1 MKAVVIEDGKA
12 VVKEGV
18 PIPELEEGFVL
29 IKTLAVAGNPTDWAH
44 IDYKVGPQG
53 SILGC
58 DAAGQIVKLGPAV
71 DPKDFSI
78 GDYIYGFIHG
88 SSVRF
93 PSNGAFA
100 EYSAISTVVAYKS
113 PNELK
118 FLGED
123 VLPAGPVRSLE
134 GAATIPV
141 SLTTAG
147 LVLTYNLGLNLKW
160 EPSTPQRNGPI
171 LLWGGA
177 TAVGQSLIQL
187 ANKLNGFTKI
197 IVVASRKH
205 EKLLKEYGAD
215 ELFDYHDID
224 VVEQIKHKYNN
235 ISYLVDC
242 VANQNTLQ
250 QVYKCAADK
259 QDATVVELTNLTEEN
274 VKKENRRQNVTI
286 DRTRLYSIGGHEVPL
301 VALLSLLTQKPGELP
316 PNSSSSSI
324 QRLVMGKFTIF
335 QQGSIRTGFTMFL
348 VSWKTLK
355 SVRTLVKN

>member
-224 VVEQIKHKYNN
+224 V
-235 ISYLVDC
+235 
-242 VANQNTLQ
+242 
-250 QVYKCAADK
+250 
-259 QDATVVELTNLTEEN
+259 DATVVELTNLTEEN

-286 DRTRLYSIGGHEVPL
+286 DRTRLYSIGGHEVPFGGITFPADPEARRAATEFVKFINPKISDGQIHHIPARVYKNGLYDVPRILEDIKIGKNSGEKL
-301 VALLSLLTQKPGELP
+301 VAVL
-316 PNSSSSSI
+316 N
-324 QRLVMGKFTIF
+324 
-335 QQGSIRTGFTMFL
+335 
-348 VSWKTLK
+348 
-355 SVRTLVKN
+355 

>member
-1 MKAVVIEDGKA
+1 M
-12 VVKEGV
+12 
-18 PIPELEEGFVL
+18 
-29 IKTLAVAGNPTDWAH
+29 
-44 IDYKVGPQG
+44 
-53 SILGC
+53 
-58 DAAGQIVKLGPAV
+58 GPAV

-286 DRTRLYSIGGHEVPL
+286 DRTRLYSIGGHEVPFGGITFPADPEARRAATEFVKFINPKISDGQIHHIPARVYKNGLYDVPRILEDIKIGKNSGEKL
-301 VALLSLLTQKPGELP
+301 VAVL
-316 PNSSSSSI
+316 N
-324 QRLVMGKFTIF
+324 
-335 QQGSIRTGFTMFL
+335 
-348 VSWKTLK
+348 
-355 SVRTLVKN
+355 

>member
-205 EKLLKEYGAD
+205 EKLLKEY
-215 ELFDYHDID
+215 
-224 VVEQIKHKYNN
+224 
-235 ISYLVDC
+235 VDC

-286 DRTRLYSIGGHEVPL
+286 DRTRLYSIGGHEVPFGGITFPADPEARRAATEFVKFINPKISDGQIHHIPARVYKNGLYDVPRILEDIKIGKNSGEKL
-301 VALLSLLTQKPGELP
+301 VPY
-316 PNSSSSSI
+316 
-324 QRLVMGKFTIF
+324 
-335 QQGSIRTGFTMFL
+335 
-348 VSWKTLK
+348 
-355 SVRTLVKN
+355 

>member
-1 MKAVVIEDGKA
+1 MQVAIPETMKAVVIEDGKA

-147 LVLTYNLGLNLKW
+147 L
-160 EPSTPQRNGPI
+160 
-171 LLWGGA
+171 
-177 TAVGQSLIQL
+177 SLIQL

-224 VVEQIKHKYNN
+224 VLEQIKHKYNN

-286 DRTRLYSIGGHEVPL
+286 DRTRLYSIGGHEVPFGGITFPADPKARRAATEFVKFINPKISDGQIHHIPARVYKNGLSDVPHMLEDIKHGKNSGEKL
-301 VALLSLLTQKPGELP
+301 VAVL
-316 PNSSSSSI
+316 N
-324 QRLVMGKFTIF
+324 
-335 QQGSIRTGFTMFL
+335 
-348 VSWKTLK
+348 
-355 SVRTLVKN
+355 